1 MDATSTDSKPWHEDD
16 AFWIARDRFMFSPQ
30 ARERAIADLE
40 HVVTFLQIATGAAV
54 LDMCCGPGRHCIE
67 LARRGYRVTAVD
79 RTAAYLDQARRL
91 ADEAGVN
98 VDVVQDDMRCFCR
111 PDGFDAAV
119 NLFTSFGYFDDP
131 AEDRQVLVNLHRSLK
146 AGGRLV
152 MDMMGK
158 EILARVFQPRTWE
171 EQDGVLLAAE
181 RHVERDWSWMKVRE
195 IYMDGTRREERT
207 FEHRLYSA
215 AELKGLLLNVG
226 FAEVRVFGSMDG
238 VPYDQ
243 HARRLVAV
251 ARK

>member
-1 MDATSTDSKPWHEDD
+1 MDATTTVSRPWHEDD
-16 AFWIARDRFMFSPQ
+16 AFWIVRDRFMFSPKS
-30 ARERAIADLE
+30 RERAISDLE
-40 HVVTFLQIATGAAV
+40 HLLAFLQIAPGAAV
-54 LDMCCGPGRHCIE
+54 LDMCCGPGRHCVE

-79 RTAAYLDQARRL
+79 RTAAYLDQTRRL

-131 AEDRQVLVNLHRSLK
+131 NEDRQVLVNLHRSLK

-158 EILARVFQPRTWE
+158 EILARMYQPRDWQ
-171 EQDGVLLAAE
+171 EQDGVLLLSE
-181 RHVERDWSWMKVRE
+181 RSVERDWSWAKTRE
-195 IYMDGTRREERT
+195 IYIHDGRREEHT
-207 FEHRLYSA
+207 LELRLYSA
-215 AELKGLLLNVG
+215 AELRALLSDVG
-226 FAEVRVFGSMDG
+226 FADVQVFGSMDG
-238 VPYDQ
+238 TPYDQ